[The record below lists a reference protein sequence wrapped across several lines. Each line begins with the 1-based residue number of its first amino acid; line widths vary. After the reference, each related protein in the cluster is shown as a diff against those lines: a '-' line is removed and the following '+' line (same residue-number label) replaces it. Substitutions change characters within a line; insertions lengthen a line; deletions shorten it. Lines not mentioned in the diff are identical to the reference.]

1 MVANFFHAM
10 TYGQISK
17 FRGTSGTIVKKNEN
31 LLQKP
36 SNSVEHWINIWNMD
50 GVVYFEQ
57 DFTISI
63 VHLREKISFVVQ
75 GVILTMIS
83 ISITMSHYN
92 RRHCH
97 FED

>member
-1 MVANFFHAM
+1 MDM
-10 TYGQISK
+10 LSCDKYGQISK
-17 FRGTSGTIVKKNEN
+17 FRGTSGTIVNKNEN

-36 SNSVEHWINIWNMD
+36 SNSVEHWINIQNMD
-50 GVVYFEQ
+50 GVVYFEH

-63 VHLREKISFVVQ
+63 VHLREKISFVAQ
-75 GVILTMIS
+75 GVILTMIR

-92 RRHCH
+92 KGHCH